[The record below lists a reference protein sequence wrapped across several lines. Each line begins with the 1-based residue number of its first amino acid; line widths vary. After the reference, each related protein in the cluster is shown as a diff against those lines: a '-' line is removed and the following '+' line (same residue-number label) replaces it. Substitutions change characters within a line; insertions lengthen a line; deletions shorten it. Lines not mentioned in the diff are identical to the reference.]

1 MTKTAASQATL
12 SQINPDVEFE
22 THNYNVTSSEN
33 YEHFLGRL
41 AGGGKV
47 AGRPV
52 DLVLSCVDNY
62 EARITINMVSAY
74 SPPLPST
81 PLSC

>member
-22 THNYNVTSSEN
+22 THNYDVTSSEH
-33 YEHFLGRL
+33 YEHFLSRL
-41 AGGGKV
+41 AGGGKT

-62 EARITINMVSAY
+62 EARITINMV
-74 SPPLPST
+74 
-81 PLSC
+81 